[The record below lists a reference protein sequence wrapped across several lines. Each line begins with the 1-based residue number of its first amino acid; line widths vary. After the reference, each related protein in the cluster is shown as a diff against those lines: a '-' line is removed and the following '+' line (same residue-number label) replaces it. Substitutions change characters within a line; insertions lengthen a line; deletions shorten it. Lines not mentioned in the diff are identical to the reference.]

1 MEKIKLGRTGIEVS
15 KLGIGT
21 GTAHRSGYCSQAL
34 MDKKE
39 LAGLLLFAFENGINF
54 WDTAFQYKTHG
65 HIKEALKHI
74 RRPDVVITTKL
85 ITSGKK
91 DTIRDFNV
99 SLKQMGIDYVD
110 ICLLHGIRTE
120 REFKARLGALDTL
133 LEFKRQG
140 RVRAVG
146 MSSHGLSAL
155 GAVLNIPEI
164 DVVLARINFAGMCVD
179 TCRLG
184 LYDQLASITWLKK
197 TARTILP
204 GRVLSSVRPQTE
216 TVAVSGEELKAVEDT
231 LKNIHVQS
239 KAVVGMKIMAEGHLK
254 NKAKKAVKYVTGLP
268 FVDSFIIGMLNK
280 QEIEENCRIV
290 KNSNQ

>member
-1 MEKIKLGRTGIEVS
+1 MEKVKLGSTGIEVS
-15 KLGIGT
+15 KLGMGT
-21 GTAHRSGYCSQAL
+21 GTAHRSGYCAQAL

-74 RRPDVVITTKL
+74 RRRDVVITTKL

-91 DTIRDFNV
+91 DTIRDFKV

-120 REFKARLGALDTL
+120 REFKARAGALDTL
-133 LEFKRQG
+133 FEFKRQG

-155 GAVLNIPEI
+155 SAVLNMPEI
-164 DVVLARINFAGMCVD
+164 EVVLARINFAGMCVD

-204 GRVLSSVRPQTE
+204 GRILSSVRPQTG
-216 TVAVSGEELKAVEDT
+216 TGAVSGEELKAVEDT
-231 LKNIHVQS
+231 LRNIHVQS
-239 KAVVGMKIMAEGHLK
+239 KAVVGMKIIAEGHLK
-254 NKAKKAVKYVTGLP
+254 NKAKKAVKYVTSLP

-290 KNSNQ
+290 NASNQ